1 MEVSVEQKG
10 TVAVVKV
17 SGVVDLSKSPALRE
31 RMLAL
36 VREGCKGLVID
47 MSGVKYLDSS
57 GMATLVDMLNRLE
70 DKGGNMVVTGLPK
83 EMRQM
88 FRITHLDQRF
98 DFAEDAG
105 IAIEKMKKATG
116 NDQGARR

>member
-17 SGVVDLSKSPALRE
+17 SGVVDLGKSPALRE

-36 VREGCKGLVID
+36 VREGVKGLVID

-57 GMATLVDMLNRLE
+57 GMATLVDMLNRIE

-105 IAIEKMKKATG
+105 IAIEKIKKTTG
-116 NDQGARR
+116 NDQGVRK